1 MLKRLTIDN
10 FALINHIDVAFDDG
24 LSIITGE
31 TGAGKSIIIGALSL
45 LLGSRADS
53 KSVKDRNEKMVVEAV
68 FDIGDYDLRA
78 LFESYGLDYFPEE
91 TIVRRELLPSGRSRA
106 FINDM
111 PVQLATVSACPFG

>member
-68 FDIGDYDLRA
+68 FDIGDYDFVDERPA
-78 LFESYGLDYFPEE
+78 SARWQKFP
-91 TIVRRELLPSGRSRA
+91 PH
-106 FINDM
+106 N
-111 PVQLATVSACPFG
+111 PAC

>member
-53 KSVKDRNEKMVVEAV
+53 KSVKDRNE
-68 FDIGDYDLRA
+68 
-78 LFESYGLDYFPEE
+78 
-91 TIVRRELLPSGRSRA
+91 
-106 FINDM
+106 
-111 PVQLATVSACPFG
+111 

>member
-53 KSVKDRNEKMVVEAV
+53 KSVKDRLSL
-68 FDIGDYDLRA
+68 IH
-78 LFESYGLDYFPEE
+78 
-91 TIVRRELLPSGRSRA
+91 I
-106 FINDM
+106 
-111 PVQLATVSACPFG
+111 

>member
-53 KSVKDRNEKMVVEAV
+53 KSVKDRKEKMVVEAV

-91 TIVRRELLPSGRSRA
+91 TIVQKG
-106 FINDM
+106 
-111 PVQLATVSACPFG
+111 TSAIGQKPGVHQRYACSIGNIV